1 MPRTV
6 MVSDMPPRDT
16 RMPGT
21 SKLSK
26 FCTPMFCSVSPVIA
40 WTEIGT
46 SWSRSVRFCAVTTIS
61 SSATS
66 ASGLALPWADASEE
80 TAINTPARIVAGIFA
95 ANAGTSGFFS

>member
-1 MPRTV
+1 
-6 MVSDMPPRDT
+6 
-16 RMPGT
+16 
-21 SKLSK
+21 
-26 FCTPMFCSVSPVIA
+26 
-40 WTEIGT
+40 
-46 SWSRSVRFCAVTTIS
+46 VTTIS

>member
-1 MPRTV
+1 
-6 MVSDMPPRDT
+6 MVVLGHSLGALRPS
-16 RMPGT
+16 G
-21 SKLSK
+21 
-26 FCTPMFCSVSPVIA
+26 
-40 WTEIGT
+40 
-46 SWSRSVRFCAVTTIS
+46 RSVRFCAVTTIS